1 MVNGFEGLPT
11 MKKSSTPR
19 MNRPTPKAIFRQ
31 SDLDHVKAAVLNS
44 LTCLDGRRGYRPAI
58 DKFIEWYCSE
68 SRLSFN
74 RTVVLRYRIHLEFRR
89 LAPGSILIRLGTVR
103 CLADEAADCGLL
115 GPDLA
120 VGVRR
125 VKGVKR
131 IGVRLGNWLTG
142 KQAQALWQAPD
153 GTTVK
158 GRRNRPLLALPL
170 ACGLRRREVVE
181 LTFDHL
187 QQREE
192 RWAIVDLVG
201 KGGNVRTIP
210 FPAWA

>member
-1 MVNGFEGLPT
+1 M
-11 MKKSSTPR
+11 
-19 MNRPTPKAIFRQ
+19 
-31 SDLDHVKAAVLNS
+31 
-44 LTCLDGRRGYRPAI
+44 
-58 DKFIEWYCSE
+58 
-68 SRLSFN
+68 
-74 RTVVLRYRIHLEFRR
+74 LRYRIHQEFPR
-89 LAPGSILIRLGTVR
+89 LAPGTIILRLGVVR
-103 CLADEAADCGLL
+103 RPAYEAADCCLL
-115 GPDLA
+115 SPDLSA
-120 VGVRR
+120 GIRR
-125 VKGVKR
+125 VKSVKR

-158 GRRNRPLLALPL
+158 GSRNRPLLALPL